1 MYSLYNSGN
10 DTTTVYKSYEEIC
23 DALNI
28 SIYTVR
34 RLYMYNIDKLKKKPR
49 PNLVTGDLYD
59 TYTIT
64 KLEKEVKEKPVKVK
78 KVKAVKEVKEKKKTK
93 KQLKEEEE
101 ERQRQEVTRMLS
113 KEING
118 GALNT
123 EDDDDS
129 IANTDDI
136 VTIE

>member
-34 RLYMYNIDKLKKKPR
+34 RLYMYNIERLKRKPR
-49 PNLVTGDLYD
+49 SNMVTGDLYD

-64 KLEKEVKEKPVKVK
+64 KLEKEVVEKPVKVK
-78 KVKAVKEVKEKKKTK
+78 KVKEPKEKKKTK

-123 EDDDDS
+123 EDDDES
-129 IANTDDI
+129 VANTDDMVI
-136 VTIE
+136 IE

>member
-34 RLYMYNIDKLKKKPR
+34 RLYMYNIEKLKKKPR
-49 PNLVTGDLYD
+49 PNAVTGDLYD

-78 KVKAVKEVKEKKKTK
+78 KVKKVKEKKKTK
-93 KQLKEEEE
+93 KELKAEEE

-123 EDDDDS
+123 EDDDES
-129 IANTDDI
+129 VANTDDI
-136 VTIE
+136 VMIE

>member
-10 DTTTVYKSYEEIC
+10 ETTTIYKSYEEIC

-34 RLYMYNIDKLKKKPR
+34 RLYMYNLERLKKKPR
-49 PNLVTGDLYD
+49 PNMVTGDLYD

-64 KLEKEVKEKPVKVK
+64 KLEKEVKEKPVKIK
-78 KVKAVKEVKEKKKTK
+78 KVKEVKEKKKTK
-93 KQLKEEEE
+93 KQLKAEEE

-113 KEING
+113 REING

-123 EDDDDS
+123 DDDNES
-129 IANTDDI
+129 VTNTDDL
-136 VTIE
+136 VFIE